1 MSSQEVF
8 GLRSIRM
15 HENLHTRCSRGRAG
29 RLSTVL
35 IVVVMAV
42 ISGCTSPATFQ
53 PASRAEEFPPYEGD
67 VRVLQN
73 LPPSNQYKRVGVVFV
88 EGVLL
93 TEDASMVASVKKKAA
108 ANGADAVVMQSKI
121 KVIKNPDGSTTK
133 KLAAWAIRLNK

>member
-1 MSSQEVF
+1 
-8 GLRSIRM
+8 M

-35 IVVVMAV
+35 MVVIITA

-53 PASRAEEFPPYEGD
+53 PASRAEELPPYEGD

-108 ANGADAVVMQSKI
+108 AKGADAVVMQSKI

>member
-1 MSSQEVF
+1 MHDN
-8 GLRSIRM
+8 LRTQR
-15 HENLHTRCSRGRAG
+15 SRGRAG

-35 IVVVMAV
+35 MAVVMTA

-53 PASRAEEFPPYEGD
+53 PASRSEEFPPYEGE
-67 VRVLQN
+67 VRVLEN
-73 LPPSNQYKRVGVVFV
+73 LPPSNQYERVGVVIV

-93 TEDASMVASVKKKAA
+93 TKDAAMVASVKKKAA
-108 ANGADAVVMQSKI
+108 AKGANAVVMQSKI

>member
-1 MSSQEVF
+1 MSSQEVL
-8 GLRSIRM
+8 GLRTRRM
-15 HENLHTRCSRGRAG
+15 HDNLHTRRSRGRAG

-35 IVVVMAV
+35 MAV
-42 ISGCTSPATFQ
+42 VIAGVSGCTSPATFQ
-53 PASRAEEFPPYEGD
+53 PASRAEEFPPYEGE
-67 VRVLQN
+67 VRVLEN

-93 TEDASMVASVKKKAA
+93 TKDASMVASVKKKAA

>member
-1 MSSQEVF
+1 
-8 GLRSIRM
+8 M
-15 HENLHTRCSRGRAG
+15 HDNLHARRSRARAG
-29 RLSTVL
+29 WLSMVL
-35 IVVVMAV
+35 MAVVMTA

-53 PASRAEEFPPYEGD
+53 PASRSEEFPPYEGD
-67 VRVLQN
+67 VRVLEN

-93 TEDASMVASVKKKAA
+93 TKDASMVASVKKKAA